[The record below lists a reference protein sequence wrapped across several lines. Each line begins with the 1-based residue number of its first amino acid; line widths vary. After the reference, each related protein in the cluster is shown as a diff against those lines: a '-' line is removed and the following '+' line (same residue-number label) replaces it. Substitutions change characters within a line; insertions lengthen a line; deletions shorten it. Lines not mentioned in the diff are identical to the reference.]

1 MSVIYSNLSSAIKQS
16 RKDLYDFGD
25 SISTNN
31 WQGIEKPP
39 EFLELLNVGFI
50 ARMPATVDEM
60 NDQCKPMQPWADEH
74 FEERVSG
81 LPLNPPPSHVRWL
94 KGNEESLK
102 EGKFSHSYPERM
114 HQVLFQ
120 AVELLKNDPSTRQ
133 CFVPIW
139 NPLDNELS
147 LKNERVPCTLGWH
160 FILRDGLLHCFYPM
174 RSCDALRHFMND
186 IYFAARLTLWMI
198 IHSGI
203 DALPGLLTFQAVSFH
218 CFKNDTYALGKTIK
232 C

>member
-25 SISTNN
+25 SINTNN

-81 LPLNPPPSHVRWL
+81 LPLNPP
-94 KGNEESLK
+94 
-102 EGKFSHSYPERM
+102 
-114 HQVLFQ
+114 
-120 AVELLKNDPSTRQ
+120 T
-133 CFVPIW
+133 I
-139 NPLDNELS
+139 
-147 LKNERVPCTLGWH
+147 PCTLAQ
-160 FILRDGLLHCFYPM
+160 R
-174 RSCDALRHFMND
+174 
-186 IYFAARLTLWMI
+186 
-198 IHSGI
+198 
-203 DALPGLLTFQAVSFH
+203 
-218 CFKNDTYALGKTIK
+218 
-232 C
+232 